1 MITTLKACV
10 LWFRN
15 GDPVLANSNLIIA
28 DKPVPI
34 IAENKANIKYS
45 TAISFAFVE
54 NNHL

>member
-1 MITTLKACV
+1 V

-34 IAENKANIKYS
+34 IAENNAKIKYN
-45 TAISFAFVE
+45 TAISLAFVE